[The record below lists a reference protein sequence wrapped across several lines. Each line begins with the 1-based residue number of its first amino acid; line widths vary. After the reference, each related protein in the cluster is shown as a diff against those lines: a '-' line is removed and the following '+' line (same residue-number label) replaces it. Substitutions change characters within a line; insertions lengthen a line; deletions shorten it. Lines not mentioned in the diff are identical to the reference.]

1 MKLERDGGKGRGE
14 YLEVLEG
21 AVGRLDASK
30 MSSGD
35 LLWVLEQ
42 ERNVQRKHLGVCPLA
57 LD

>member
-1 MKLERDGGKGRGE
+1 MERDGGKGRGE

-21 AVGRLDASK
+21 AAGRVDASK